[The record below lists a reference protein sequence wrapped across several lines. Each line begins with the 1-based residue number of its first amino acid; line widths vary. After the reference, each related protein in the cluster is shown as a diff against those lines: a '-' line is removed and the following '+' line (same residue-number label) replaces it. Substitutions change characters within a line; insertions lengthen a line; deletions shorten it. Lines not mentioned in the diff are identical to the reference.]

1 MLRNLHFFDGIDT
14 AELEAFSR
22 AVANVESG
30 DVITLDFCNGGGSV
44 FHGIAICDMM
54 TNARAKGAKFISN
67 IWGYAASAA
76 CLVALSADEVYMSP
90 NAALMYHSAWCP
102 FDSDDPA
109 IPLANSIQQTILSK
123 RIARISSKDFNGEDH
138 WVTASQALELGII
151 DNIIGNAS
159 SVEDSQDIRVAARF
173 IWRTEMSKEPIKA
186 EDVRKEEEAKAECS
200 EKEEA
205 KAECPVEEEKKNAP
219 EAESG
224 CGEENKDAPKA
235 EDLDILE
242 MIAKRL
248 EDIEKRLSVLEGAGN
263 KADEANPEPAPSA
276 SARRKALMQKLSA
289 VCAPMPSVTVKPV
302 AVAETP
308 DEEAKRFK
316 ATYKNFDALMADFI
330 KRK

>member
-22 AVANVESG
+22 AVAGAESG

-54 TNARAKGAKFISN
+54 TAARTKGAKFISN

-90 NAALMYHSAWCP
+90 NAALMYHSAWCV
-102 FDSDDPA
+102 DECDDPA

-173 IWRTEMSKEPIKA
+173 IWRTEMSKEPVKA

-200 EKEEA
+200 EEKEEA
-205 KAECPVEEEKKNAP
+205 KAAECSE
-219 EAESG
+219 
-224 CGEENKDAPKA
+224 EENKEEPKA
-235 EDLDILE
+235 EDDIDLLE
-242 MIAKRL
+242 AIVQRL
-248 EDIEKRLSVLEGAGN
+248 EGIERRLAVLEGEGK
-263 KADEANPEPAPSA
+263 KADEEGEPAPSA
-276 SARRKALMQKLSA
+276 SARRKALMKKLNA
-289 VCAPMPSVTVKPV
+289 VCAPMPSAAVKPV

>member
-1 MLRNLHFFDGIDT
+1 MTTPVMEMGMLRNLHFFDGIDT

-22 AVANVESG
+22 AVANASSG

-54 TNARAKGAKFISN
+54 NDARAKGAKFISN

-90 NAALMYHSAWCP
+90 NAALMYHSAWCVGEC
-102 FDSDDPA
+102 DDPA

-123 RIARISSKDFNGEDH
+123 RIARISSKDFEGDDH

-151 DNIIGNAS
+151 DNIIGNS
-159 SVEDSQDIRVAARF
+159 TSVEDLQDIRVAAQF
-173 IWRTEMSKEPIKA
+173 IYGGRKMAEILKA
-186 EDVRKEEEAKAECS
+186 EAAQEMEEK
-200 EKEEA
+200 
-205 KAECPVEEEKKNAP
+205 EEEKKDAP

-224 CGEENKDAPKA
+224 CDEKKEEPKA
-235 EDLDILE
+235 EDGDIDILE
-242 MIAKRL
+242 AIVQRL
-248 EDIEKRLSVLEGAGN
+248 EGIERRLDVLEGEGK
-263 KADEANPEPAPSA
+263 KADDEGEPAPSA
-276 SARRKALMQKLSA
+276 SARRKALMQKLNA
-289 VCAPMPSVTVKPV
+289 VCAPMPSVAVKPV

>member
-22 AVANVESG
+22 AVAGAESG

-54 TNARAKGAKFISN
+54 ADARAKGAKFVSN

-90 NAALMYHSAWCP
+90 NAALMYHSAWCAGEC
-102 FDSDDPA
+102 DDPA

-173 IWRTEMSKEPIKA
+173 IWRTEMSKEPVKA

-200 EKEEA
+200 EEKEEA
-205 KAECPVEEEKKNAP
+205 KAAECSE
-219 EAESG
+219 
-224 CGEENKDAPKA
+224 EENKEEPKA
-235 EDLDILE
+235 EDDIDLLE
-242 MIAKRL
+242 AIVQRL
-248 EDIEKRLSVLEGAGN
+248 EGIERRLAVLEGEG
-263 KADEANPEPAPSA
+263 KKVDEANPEPAPSA

-289 VCAPMPSVTVKPV
+289 VCAPMPSVAVKPV

-308 DEEAKRFK
+308 EEEAKRFK